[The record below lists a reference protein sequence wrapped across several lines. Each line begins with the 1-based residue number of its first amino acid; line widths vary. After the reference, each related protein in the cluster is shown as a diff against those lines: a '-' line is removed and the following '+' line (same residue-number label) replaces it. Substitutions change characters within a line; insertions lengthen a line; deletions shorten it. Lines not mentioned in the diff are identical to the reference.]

1 MTANYIPIPPTK
13 PYACHKLQKEQYNI
27 HNHLYLKILHRPTY
41 RQPVH
46 NNNRFWEN
54 NRKTNNFNLHGPPN
68 KKGTYPVTR
77 QERYR
82 DAPSNRVPRADD
94 RDRPEPEG

>member
-13 PYACHKLQKEQYNI
+13 PSACHILQKEQYNI
-27 HNHLYLKILHRPTY
+27 HNHLYLRILHRPTY